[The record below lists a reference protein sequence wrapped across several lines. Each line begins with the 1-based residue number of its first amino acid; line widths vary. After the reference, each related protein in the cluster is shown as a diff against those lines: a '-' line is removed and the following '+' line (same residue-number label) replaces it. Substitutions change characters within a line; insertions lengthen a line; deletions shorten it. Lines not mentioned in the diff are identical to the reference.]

1 LDYWID
7 RFDRIVDVSS
17 DWSEFARAN
26 GADHLTPEAVRG
38 RPLWDFIGDPTTRH
52 IWEILL
58 HNARRGVTHP
68 MTLRCDAPDT
78 RRLVKVV
85 LSAERDL
92 VRVTSTVERVT
103 PRFAEALLDPGRKA
117 SGELLTC
124 CSWCKKFRSP
134 SGPWVEVEV
143 LMQEMKL
150 FERETLPPITHS
162 ICPACERRLAAEM
175 GALENVPVSE

>member
-17 DWSEFARAN
+17 DWWEFARAN

-58 HNARRGVTHP
+58 HKARRGVTRP
-68 MTLRCDAPDT
+68 VTLRCDAPDA

-92 VRVTSTVERVT
+92 VRVTSTVETVT
-103 PRFAEALLDPGRKA
+103 PRFEEALLETSREV
-117 SGELLTC
+117 SGEPLSC

-134 SGPWVEVEV
+134 SGPWVEVET
-143 LMQEMKL
+143 LMREMRL
-150 FERETLPPITHS
+150 FERETLPSITHL
-162 ICPACERRLAAEM
+162 ICPECERHYEAEM
-175 GALENVPVSE
+175 RALESVPAPE